1 MTLSTHVL
9 DTGRGRPAA
18 GVPIRL
24 DRHDGETWR
33 PVAEAETDTDGRL
46 GGLLPG
52 GLEHEGAGTYRLR
65 FGTGPYFATTGRETF
80 YPEVSVVFVIDD
92 PGEHHHV
99 PLLISPYGYTT
110 YRGS

>member
-33 PVAEAETDTDGRL
+33 PLAENVTDADGRL
-46 GGLLPG
+46 GDLPAPD
-52 GLEHEGAGTYRLR
+52 AGTYRLR
-65 FGTGPYFATTGRETF
+65 FGTGPYFAAHGTETF
-80 YPEVSVVFVIDD
+80 YPEVSVVFVVSD

-99 PLLISPYGYTT
+99 PLLVSAYGYST